1 MHSVS
6 LDSFTTKYKSL
17 LEDRL
22 RNAVVALET
31 PENLS
36 KAMLYS
42 LEAGGKR
49 IRPLLV
55 FAVID
60 AFGKDPQQGLDA
72 AAAIEMVHT
81 YSLIHDDLP
90 SMDDDDLRRGKP
102 TNHMVFGEATAILA
116 GDALLTLSFNMLA
129 DIPEESAAA
138 DVKLG
143 LIRGLS
149 AAAGAPGMVGGQVAD
164 MEGENKQLTLGQ
176 LEYIHINKT
185 GKLLEY
191 SIIAGAEIARATQEL
206 KEILSQFAYHIGL
219 AFQIRDDILDL
230 EGTEEMIGKPVGSD
244 TVNEKST
251 YPALLGLDGAKTA
264 LDDHLQKAKD
274 ALSATGLKVD
284 ILMQITDLIGLRNH

>member
-1 MHSVS
+1 MHPVS
-6 LDSFTTKYKSL
+6 LDSFTQKYKTL
-17 LEDRL
+17 VEERL
-22 RNAVVALET
+22 KEVVGALET
-31 PENLS
+31 PENLA

-42 LEAGGKR
+42 LQAGGKR

-55 FAVID
+55 FAVMD
-60 AFGKDPQQGLDA
+60 AFGKDPQDGLDA

-102 TNHMVFGEATAILA
+102 TNHKVFGEATAILA

-129 DIPEESAAA
+129 DIPENAAPA
-138 DVKLG
+138 TVKLA
-143 LIRGLS
+143 LIKGLS

-164 MEGENKQLTLGQ
+164 MEGENKELTLEQ

-191 SIIAGAEIARATQEL
+191 SIIAGAEIARATAEQ
-206 KEILSQFAYHIGL
+206 KEVMSKFAYHIGL

-244 TVNEKST
+244 TANEKST
-251 YPALLGLDGAKTA
+251 YPALLGLAGAKEA
-264 LDDHLQKAKD
+264 LDYHLRSAKD
-274 ALSATGLKVD
+274 SLSKSGLEVG
-284 ILMQITDLIGLRNH
+284 ILDQITDLIGLRNH

>member
-22 RNAVVALET
+22 RNAVAALET

-102 TNHMVFGEATAILA
+102 TNHKVFGEATAILA

>member
-1 MHSVS
+1 MHSIS
-6 LDSFTTKYKSL
+6 LNSFTSKYKAL
-17 LEDRL
+17 VEERL
-22 RNAVVALET
+22 REAVGALET
-31 PENLS
+31 PENLA

-60 AFGKDPQQGLDA
+60 AFGKDPENGVDA

-102 TNHMVFGEATAILA
+102 TNHKVFGEATAILA
-116 GDALLTLSFNMLA
+116 GDALLTLSFNLLA
-129 DIPEESAAA
+129 DIPEESVSANI
-138 DVKLG
+138 KLA
-143 LIRGLS
+143 LIKGLS
-149 AAAGAPGMVGGQVAD
+149 AAAGAHGMVGGQVAD
-164 MEGENKQLTLGQ
+164 MEGENKKLTLEE

-191 SIIAGAEIARATQEL
+191 SIIAGAEIAGATAGQ
-206 KEILSQFAYHIGL
+206 KEILSKFAYHIGL

-230 EGTEEMIGKPVGSD
+230 EGSEEMIGKPVGSD
-244 TVNEKST
+244 TANEKST
-251 YPALLGLDGAKTA
+251 YPALLGLAGAKEA
-264 LDDHLQKAKD
+264 LDYHLRNAKES
-274 ALSATGLKVD
+274 LGNSGLDVG
-284 ILMQITDLIGLRNH
+284 LLNQITDLIGLRNH

>member
-1 MHSVS
+1 LHPVS
-6 LDSFTTKYKSL
+6 LDSFTDKYKAL
-17 LEDRL
+17 VEKRL
-22 RNAVVALET
+22 REAVGALET
-31 PENLS
+31 PENLA

-60 AFGKDPQQGLDA
+60 AFGKDPQKGVEA

-102 TNHMVFGEATAILA
+102 TNHKVFGEATAILA
-116 GDALLTLSFNMLA
+116 GDALLTLSFNLLA
-129 DIPEESAAA
+129 EIPEESASAN
-138 DVKLG
+138 VKLA
-143 LIRGLS
+143 LVKGLS
-149 AAAGAPGMVGGQVAD
+149 SAAGALGMVGGQVAD
-164 MEGENKQLTLGQ
+164 MEGENRKLTLEQ

-191 SIIAGAEIARATQEL
+191 SIIAGAEIAGATAGQ
-206 KEILSQFAYHIGL
+206 KEILSKFAYHIGL

-230 EGTEEMIGKPVGSD
+230 EGIEEMIGKPVGSD
-244 TVNEKST
+244 TANEKST
-251 YPALLGLDGAKTA
+251 YPALLGSAGAKEA
-264 LDDHLQKAKD
+264 LDYHLKSAKE
-274 ALSATGLKVD
+274 ALGKSGLKVG
-284 ILMQITDLIGLRNH
+284 ILEQITDLIGLRNH

>member
-1 MHSVS
+1 MHPVL
-6 LDSFTTKYKSL
+6 LDSFTSKYKVL
-17 LEDRL
+17 LEERL
-22 RNAVVALET
+22 REAVEKLDT
-31 PENLS
+31 PEDLA

-42 LEAGGKR
+42 LQAGGKR

-60 AFGKDPQQGLDA
+60 AFGKDPAIGLDA

-102 TNHMVFGEATAILA
+102 TNHKVFGEATAILA

-129 DIPEESAAA
+129 EMPEESVPAN
-138 DVKLG
+138 VKLA
-143 LIRGLS
+143 LIKGLS
-149 AAAGAPGMVGGQVAD
+149 TAAGAQGMVGGQTAD
-164 MEGENKQLTLGQ
+164 MEGENKKLTLEQ

-185 GKLLEY
+185 GKMLEY
-191 SIIAGAEIARATQEL
+191 SILAGALISGASQEQ
-206 KEILSQFAYHIGL
+206 KNILSKFAYHIGL

-230 EGTEEMIGKPVGSD
+230 EGTEELIGKPVGSD

-251 YPALLGLDGAKTA
+251 YPALLGLDGAKES
-264 LDDHLQKAKD
+264 LNDHLQSAKD
-274 ALSATGLKVD
+274 SLAATGLKVE
-284 ILMQITDLIGLRNH
+284 LLTEITDLIGLRNH

>member
-102 TNHMVFGEATAILA
+102 TNHKVFGEATAILA

>member
-1 MHSVS
+1 LDPVS
-6 LDSFTTKYKSL
+6 LESFSKKYKAL
-17 LEDRL
+17 VEERL
-22 RNAVVALET
+22 REAVGMLET
-31 PENLS
+31 PENLA

-49 IRPLLV
+49 IRPLLL

-60 AFGKDPQQGLDA
+60 SFGKNPNDGLDA

-102 TNHMVFGEATAILA
+102 TNHKVFGEATAILA

-129 DIPEESAAA
+129 ELPEESVPVN
-138 DVKLG
+138 VKLW
-143 LIRGLS
+143 LIKGLS
-149 AAAGAPGMVGGQVAD
+149 KASGAAGMVGGQVAD
-164 MEGENKQLTLGQ
+164 MEGEGRQLTLEQ

-191 SIIAGAEIARATQEL
+191 SIIAGAEIAGATEVQKNL
-206 KEILSQFAYHIGL
+206 LSKFAYHIGL

-244 TVNEKST
+244 TENDKST
-251 YPALLGLDGAKTA
+251 YPALLGIEGAKEA
-264 LDDHLQKAKD
+264 LDHHLRSAKD
-274 ALSATGLKVD
+274 ALLSTDLDVD
-284 ILMQITDLIGLRNH
+284 ILSQIADLIGLRNH

>member
-22 RNAVVALET
+22 RNAVAALET